1 MTASRPV
8 WQLLKSL
15 APLLPILAIGSA
27 ARADAEADIQRAL
40 IERQQRADELTLRIQ
55 QSQPPSPGKL
65 RQQQELDRLHLQNL
79 QRLQNL
85 NAQQLRQFD
94 ASQQASPPDPGAG
107 RLQLQQQQ
115 FERDRQIELQ
125 QLRREEQRLRDSQ
138 QRESQQQPLQQN

>member
-1 MTASRPV
+1 V

-55 QSQPPSPGKL
+55 QSQPSAPGNL

>member
-1 MTASRPV
+1 VR
-8 WQLLKSL
+8 QLLKSL

-55 QSQPPSPGKL
+55 QSRPPSPGNL

-94 ASQQASPPDPGAG
+94 ASRQASPPDPGAG

-125 QLRREEQRLRDSQ
+125 QLRWEEQRLLDSQ
-138 QRESQQQPLQQN
+138 QRESQQRPLQQN